1 LAGKFLEPG
10 EYTATTVMALTG
22 ILTFDAKDDPDA
34 VWTIY
39 IEGALSAAAASQIV
53 MIGGGDPANI
63 NWVVTGAISLAAGVN
78 AIGNMEATGAISVGA
93 GAITGDLEAT
103 GAITVGASARVGALK
118 SSGAISIGSL
128 GVYVSADPT
137 PTLGAGAHAVWEIT
151 SSPTPQPT
159 EVPTLAPTNAP
170 VEAPTSAPTASP
182 VDSPTKSPV
191 AVVSRLTT
199 ATMGGLA
206 LEPGTYIGTAA
217 MSLAGTMT
225 LDAGGNPDAVFTFNI
240 GGAFSVAAAAEMVM
254 AGDAK
259 PENVHWVVTG
269 AVTLGAGSKSMGSMK
284 SSGAIGVG
292 AGCTT
297 GDLEATGAI
306 SVGASAIVGHLKATG
321 AISLG
326 AKAGYK
332 SATTPAALAVGAG
345 AYVY

>member
-93 GAITGDLEAT
+93 
-103 GAITVGASARVGALK
+103 
-118 SSGAISIGSL
+118 
-128 GVYVSADPT
+128 
-137 PTLGAGAHAVWEIT
+137 
-151 SSPTPQPT
+151 
-159 EVPTLAPTNAP
+159 
-170 VEAPTSAPTASP
+170 
-182 VDSPTKSPV
+182 
-191 AVVSRLTT
+191 
-199 ATMGGLA
+199 
-206 LEPGTYIGTAA
+206 
-217 MSLAGTMT
+217 
-225 LDAGGNPDAVFTFNI
+225 
-240 GGAFSVAAAAEMVM
+240 
-254 AGDAK
+254 
-259 PENVHWVVTG
+259 
-269 AVTLGAGSKSMGSMK
+269 
-284 SSGAIGVG
+284 
-292 AGCTT
+292 
-297 GDLEATGAI
+297 
-306 SVGASAIVGHLKATG
+306 SAIVGHLKATG